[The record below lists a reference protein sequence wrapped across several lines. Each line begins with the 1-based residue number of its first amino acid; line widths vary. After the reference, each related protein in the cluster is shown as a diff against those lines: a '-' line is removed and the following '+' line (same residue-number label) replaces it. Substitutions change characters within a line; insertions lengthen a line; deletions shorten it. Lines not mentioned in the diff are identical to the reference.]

1 MKLIKYPDEIE
12 KLMKVYEPYVNHI
25 HDGKIENVPE
35 EVSEAFEKNSNRGKR
50 TSRFYENTNSGWRD
64 CRA

>member
-12 KLMKVYEPYVNHI
+12 KLKKVYEPYVNHI

-35 EVSEAFEKNSNRGKR
+35 EVSEAFEKVKAWAW
-50 TSRFYENTNSGWRD
+50 EQEQ
-64 CRA
+64 

>member
-35 EVSEAFEKNSNRGKR
+35 EVSEAFEKVKAWAWEQEQYQREKNQQ
-50 TSRFYENTNSGWRD
+50 D
-64 CRA
+64 L